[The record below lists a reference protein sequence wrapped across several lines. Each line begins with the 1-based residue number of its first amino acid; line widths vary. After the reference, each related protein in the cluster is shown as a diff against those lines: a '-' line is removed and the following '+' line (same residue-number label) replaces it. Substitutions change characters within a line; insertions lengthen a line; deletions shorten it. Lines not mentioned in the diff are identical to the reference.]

1 MTTQSG
7 IVFML
12 EGPEALSD
20 FRAQRLLALL
30 KQEFPQ
36 VEAVSGR
43 FLHFVHAAREL
54 TAEELSRLE
63 ALLDYG
69 EKGSDVAADASYLVV
84 PRLGTI
90 SPWASKASDIVR
102 NCGIDAVL
110 RVERGTRF
118 LVETSGHAPLSSE
131 ELDRASRFFYDRMTE
146 SLVEPDFTG
155 EALFVELEGRPMETI
170 PLMAEGR
177 AALEA
182 ADSRM
187 GLALSEDEIDYLAKA
202 FGDLK
207 RDPTD
212 VELMMF
218 AQANSEHCRHKIFN
232 ARWTLDGV
240 DREETLFGMIR
251 ATHKAAPQGTITAY
265 ADNAAIFEGHETVRL
280 YPRPTEEDPF
290 GSRFERRTE
299 LVHTVFKVETHNHPT
314 AISPFPGAATGSGGE
329 IRDEG
334 ATGRGALVAVLA
346 LSIAVKLWMAAFN
359 RTLGKRIGSET
370 LQATAVDSRNDV
382 ISTAAVLASAV
393 VSQAAGIQL
402 DGAAGA
408 AVGAFIVWSGIGL
421 VRDTVNPLLGQA
433 PSPEL
438 VEHIRTKIMGYPGV
452 LGTHDLMVH
461 DYGPGRQFASAHVE
475 MAAEADPIE
484 SHDLIDNIE
493 QDFKNDDRL
502 IVTLHYDPIVT
513 DDPAVVDM
521 RGWIDQAVKIIDP
534 RITIHDLRCVPGPT
548 HTNVIFDCVRP
559 ADLPM
564 GADELRR
571 RVSQIVR
578 DHYPRTI
585 PKITVDES
593 YVSSEQ

>member
-1 MTTQSG
+1 MTEWLVRRFVKDSGSTGDAAVRTAYGQFAG
-7 IVFML
+7 IVCIVCNIAL
-12 EGPEALSD
+12 CIAKGAIGALAGSVSIVADAVNNLSD
-20 FRAQRLLALL
+20 AASNIVSLLGFKLASRPADP
-30 KQEFPQ
+30 EHPYGH
-36 VEAVSGR
+36 GR
-43 FLHFVHAAREL
+43 YEYLAGLV
-54 TAEELSRLE
+54 
-63 ALLDYG
+63 
-69 EKGSDVAADASYLVV
+69 VAALV
-84 PRLGTI
+84 LAI
-90 SPWASKASDIVR
+90 
-102 NCGIDAVL
+102 GINLVGSS
-110 RVERGTRF
+110 VERI
-118 LVETSGHAPLSSE
+118 LDPAPVEFS
-131 ELDRASRFFYDRMTE
+131 
-146 SLVEPDFTG
+146 
-155 EALFVELEGRPMETI
+155 
-170 PLMAEGR
+170 
-177 AALEA
+177 
-182 ADSRM
+182 
-187 GLALSEDEIDYLAKA
+187 
-202 FGDLK
+202 
-207 RDPTD
+207 
-212 VELMMF
+212 
-218 AQANSEHCRHKIFN
+218 
-232 ARWTLDGV
+232 
-240 DREETLFGMIR
+240 
-251 ATHKAAPQGTITAY
+251 
-265 ADNAAIFEGHETVRL
+265 
-280 YPRPTEEDPF
+280 
-290 GSRFERRTE
+290 
-299 LVHTVFKVETHNHPT
+299 
-314 AISPFPGAATGSGGE
+314 
-329 IRDEG
+329 
-334 ATGRGALVAVLA
+334 GALVAVLA

-393 VSQAAGIQL
+393 VSQATGIQL

-571 RVSQIVR
+571 RVSRIVR